1 MSFYQKTKNNK
12 EELALKKLK
21 KHKKWN
27 ECGHVGDEQTNTKS
41 ISELQPAQESL
52 RVSLNEG
59 QNRLISHMCGLPSK
73 VYRSGKVPLKLL
85 QWNCLSM
92 VDPKNRQNRPGFKD
106 EIRRSALAAEMHDAG
121 IVLAGDLNTTSISV
135 VEPWSLITP

>member
-1 MSFYQKTKNNK
+1 MSEQ
-12 EELALKKLK
+12 
-21 KHKKWN
+21 
-27 ECGHVGDEQTNTKS
+27 GHVSDEQTNTKS
-41 ISELQPAQESL
+41 IGELQPAPESL

-59 QNRLISHMCGLPSK
+59 QNRLIGHMCGLPSK

-106 EIRRSALAAEMHDAG
+106 EIRRSALAAEMHEAG
-121 IVLAGDLNTTSISV
+121 IVLAGFQETRTSQISFSSEHYIISV